1 MYLGQKRVCDEDTD
15 MGLRFALSVLAPEVL
30 K

>member
-1 MYLGQKRVCDEDTD
+1 MYLGTRRVCDEDTD
-15 MGLRFALSVLAPEVL
+15 MGLRFTLKQLAPEVL

>member
-1 MYLGQKRVCDEDTD
+1 MYLGTQRVCDEDTD
-15 MGLRFALSVLAPEVL
+15 IGLRFALSELAPEVL